1 MMVKSN
7 YYISSFFW
15 STAAKILNAVWGFIS
30 VPLLLGYYGKAEY
43 GLLSIATACNGYMH
57 LLDLGMNTG
66 AVKFYSQWK
75 VESKIDKIFNVARTN
90 ITFYLLIAV
99 VNIILLL
106 FVAFYGENL
115 FSVTHEQFLQLRM
128 CLFVI
133 AIFSV
138 FSWITTV
145 FNQLLIAD
153 KQMAFTMQVQCV
165 QAVLKTFAVALV
177 FIADLTLTTYFFYLT
192 AFVALAIVPYA
203 YKCKKD
209 GLIDSFKP
217 SWCWGDFKVVMMFS
231 LSIFALSLFQMTAT
245 QSRPI
250 LLSMFAVN
258 GATAVADFKIIEVV
272 PQLIIMIGGTFSG
285 IFLPKTSEMVARKD
299 EKAMHDFAYKWTT
312 YTTVVVAM
320 MCFPFILC
328 AREVLSAYVGSD
340 YSYLSKW
347 LIVWCVTVLIQMH
360 TTPGNALVLAQGKT
374 RLLVK
379 ITAMACIISML
390 LNVFLCRYIDVGS
403 AVIAYFVYVLIIIG
417 LYYVSFYKKLLQL
430 DRLRLFKCFAVPTL
444 IAVAVFF
451 CVSFITVSVDMFGGL
466 NMRLAYILICV
477 IKSLVWVIPYMIILS
492 LLKIVDFKQFV
503 KSKNGNMSSR

>member
-1 MMVKSN
+1 MNNN
-7 YYISSFFW
+7 YYISSFAW
-15 STAAKILNAVWGFIS
+15 STVAKLLNAIWGFIS

-75 VESKIDKIFNVARTN
+75 VEGKIDKIFNVARTN

-106 FVAFYGENL
+106 LVAFYGENL

-128 CLFVI
+128 CLLVI
-133 AIFSV
+133 AMFCV
-138 FSWITTV
+138 LSWITTV

-165 QAVLKTFAVALV
+165 QAVLKTFAVVLV
-177 FIADLTLTTYFFYLT
+177 FIADLTLTTYFFYVT

-217 SWCWGDFKVVMMFS
+217 SWRWDDFKVVMVFS

-312 YTTVVVAM
+312 YTTVVVAI

-328 AREVLSAYVGSD
+328 AREVLSAYVGSE

-374 RLLVK
+374 KLLVK
-379 ITAMACIISML
+379 VTAMACIISMV

-403 AVIAYFVYVLIIIG
+403 AVIAYFVYVLIMIG
-417 LYYVSFYKKLLQL
+417 LYYISFYKKLLHL
-430 DRLRLFKCFAVPTL
+430 RRLKLFKCFLEPTILAIIVYVL
-444 IAVAVFF
+444 ICFIPIDLSVFGH
-451 CVSFITVSVDMFGGL
+451 M
-466 NMRLAYILICV
+466 NERLIYILICF
-477 IKSLVWVIPYMIILS
+477 IKTVLWCIPYLLLLSIFKIIN
-492 LLKIVDFKQFV
+492 LKHLFT
-503 KSKNGNMSSR
+503 

>member
-1 MMVKSN
+1 MKSN

-15 STAAKILNAVWGFIS
+15 STVAKLLNAIWGFIS

-75 VESKIDKIFNVARTN
+75 VEGKIDKIFNVARTN

-106 FVAFYGENL
+106 LVAFYGENL

-133 AIFSV
+133 AMFCV
-138 FSWITTV
+138 LSWITTV

-165 QAVLKTFAVALV
+165 QAVLKTFAVVLV
-177 FIADLTLTTYFFYLT
+177 FIADLTLTTYFFYVT

-217 SWCWGDFKVVMMFS
+217 SWRWDDFKVVMVFS

-312 YTTVVVAM
+312 YTTVVVAI

-328 AREVLSAYVGSD
+328 AREVLSAYVGSE

-374 RLLVK
+374 KLLVK
-379 ITAMACIISML
+379 VTAMACIISMV
-390 LNVFLCRYIDVGS
+390 LNVFLCRCIDVGS
-403 AVIAYFVYVLIIIG
+403 AVIAYLVYVLIMIG
-417 LYYVSFYKKLLQL
+417 LYYISFYKKLLHL
-430 DRLRLFKCFAVPTL
+430 RRLKLFKCFLGPTILAIIVYVL
-444 IAVAVFF
+444 I
-451 CVSFITVSVDMFGGL
+451 CFIPIDLSMFGHM
-466 NMRLAYILICV
+466 NERLIYILICF
-477 IKSLVWVIPYMIILS
+477 IKTVLWCIPYLLLLSIFKIIN
-492 LLKIVDFKQFV
+492 LKHLFT
-503 KSKNGNMSSR
+503 

>member
-1 MMVKSN
+1 MKSN

-15 STAAKILNAVWGFIS
+15 STVAKLLNAIWGFIS

-75 VESKIDKIFNVARTN
+75 VEGKIDKIFNVARTN

-106 FVAFYGENL
+106 LVAFYGENL

-128 CLFVI
+128 CLLVI
-133 AIFSV
+133 AMFCV
-138 FSWITTV
+138 LSWITTV

-165 QAVLKTFAVALV
+165 QAVLKTFAVVLV
-177 FIADLTLTTYFFYLT
+177 FIADLTLTTYFFYVT

-217 SWCWGDFKVVMMFS
+217 SWRWDDFKVVMVFS

-312 YTTVVVAM
+312 YTTVVVAI

-328 AREVLSAYVGSD
+328 AREVLSAYVGSE

-374 RLLVK
+374 KLLVK
-379 ITAMACIISML
+379 VTAMACIISMV
-390 LNVFLCRYIDVGS
+390 LNVFLCRCIDVGS
-403 AVIAYFVYVLIIIG
+403 AVIAYLVYVLIMIG
-417 LYYVSFYKKLLQL
+417 LYYISFYKKLLHL
-430 DRLRLFKCFAVPTL
+430 RRLKLFKCFLGPTILAIIVYVL
-444 IAVAVFF
+444 I
-451 CVSFITVSVDMFGGL
+451 CFIPIDLSMFGHM
-466 NMRLAYILICV
+466 NERLIYILICF
-477 IKSLVWVIPYMIILS
+477 IKTVLWCIPYLLLLSIFKIIN
-492 LLKIVDFKQFV
+492 LKHLFT
-503 KSKNGNMSSR
+503 

>member
-1 MMVKSN
+1 MNNN
-7 YYISSFFW
+7 YYISSFAW
-15 STAAKILNAVWGFIS
+15 STVAKLLNAIWGFIS

-75 VESKIDKIFNVARTN
+75 VEGKIDKIFNVARTN

-106 FVAFYGENL
+106 LVAFYGENL

-128 CLFVI
+128 CLLVI
-133 AIFSV
+133 AMFCV
-138 FSWITTV
+138 LSWITTV

-165 QAVLKTFAVALV
+165 QAVLKTFAVVLV
-177 FIADLTLTTYFFYLT
+177 FIADLTLTTYFFYVT

-217 SWCWGDFKVVMMFS
+217 SWRWDDFKVVMVFS

-312 YTTVVVAM
+312 YTTVVVAI

-328 AREVLSAYVGSD
+328 AREVLSAYVGSE

-374 RLLVK
+374 KLLVK
-379 ITAMACIISML
+379 VTAMACIISMV
-390 LNVFLCRYIDVGS
+390 LNVFLCRCIDVGS
-403 AVIAYFVYVLIIIG
+403 AVIAYLVYVLIMIG
-417 LYYVSFYKKLLQL
+417 LYYISFYKKLLHL
-430 DRLRLFKCFAVPTL
+430 RRLKLFKCFLGPTIL
-444 IAVAVFF
+444 AIIVYVFI
-451 CVSFITVSVDMFGGL
+451 CFIPIDLSMFGHM
-466 NMRLAYILICV
+466 NERLIYILICF
-477 IKSLVWVIPYMIILS
+477 IKTVLWCIPYLLLLSIFKIIN
-492 LLKIVDFKQFV
+492 LKHLFT
-503 KSKNGNMSSR
+503 

>member
-1 MMVKSN
+1 MNNN
-7 YYISSFFW
+7 YYISSFAW
-15 STAAKILNAVWGFIS
+15 STVAKLLNAIWGFIS

-75 VESKIDKIFNVARTN
+75 VEGKIDKIFNVARTN

-106 FVAFYGENL
+106 LVAFYGENL

-133 AIFSV
+133 AMFCV
-138 FSWITTV
+138 LSWITTV

-165 QAVLKTFAVALV
+165 QAVLKTFAVVLV
-177 FIADLTLTTYFFYLT
+177 FIADLTLTTYFFYVT

-217 SWCWGDFKVVMMFS
+217 SWRWDDFKVVMVFS

-312 YTTVVVAM
+312 YTTVVVAI

-328 AREVLSAYVGSD
+328 AREVLSAYVGSE

-374 RLLVK
+374 KLLVK
-379 ITAMACIISML
+379 VTAMACIISMV
-390 LNVFLCRYIDVGS
+390 LNVFLCRCIDVGS
-403 AVIAYFVYVLIIIG
+403 AVIAYLVYVLIMIG
-417 LYYVSFYKKLLQL
+417 LYYISFYKKLLHL
-430 DRLRLFKCFAVPTL
+430 RRLKLFKCFLGPTILAIIVYVL
-444 IAVAVFF
+444 I
-451 CVSFITVSVDMFGGL
+451 CFIPIDLSMFGHM
-466 NMRLAYILICV
+466 NERLIYILICF
-477 IKSLVWVIPYMIILS
+477 IKTVLWCIPYLLLLSIFKIIN
-492 LLKIVDFKQFV
+492 LKHLFT
-503 KSKNGNMSSR
+503 

>member
-1 MMVKSN
+1 MKSN

-15 STAAKILNAVWGFIS
+15 STVAKLLNAIWGFIS

-75 VESKIDKIFNVARTN
+75 VEGKIDKIFNVARTN

-106 FVAFYGENL
+106 LVAFYGENL

-133 AIFSV
+133 AMFCV
-138 FSWITTV
+138 LSWITTV

-165 QAVLKTFAVALV
+165 QAVLKTFAVVLV
-177 FIADLTLTTYFFYLT
+177 FIADLTLTTYFFYVT

-217 SWCWGDFKVVMMFS
+217 SWRWDDFKVVMVFS

-312 YTTVVVAM
+312 YTTVVVAI

-328 AREVLSAYVGSD
+328 AREVLSAYVGSE

-374 RLLVK
+374 KLLVK
-379 ITAMACIISML
+379 VTAMACIISMV
-390 LNVFLCRYIDVGS
+390 LNVFLCRCIDVGS
-403 AVIAYFVYVLIIIG
+403 AVIAYFVYVLIMIG
-417 LYYVSFYKKLLQL
+417 LYYISFYKKLLHL
-430 DRLRLFKCFAVPTL
+430 RRLKLFKCFLGPTILAIIVYVL
-444 IAVAVFF
+444 I
-451 CVSFITVSVDMFGGL
+451 CFIPIDLSMFGHM
-466 NMRLAYILICV
+466 NERLIYILICF
-477 IKSLVWVIPYMIILS
+477 IKTVLWCIPYLLLLSIFKIIN
-492 LLKIVDFKQFV
+492 LKHLFT
-503 KSKNGNMSSR
+503 